1 VQALVDRGELVEARA
16 TVDEAQPVQAVGE
29 GQWLLRLA
37 EARLLVAEGRPDEA
51 LTVLDLSLEGYGLRN
66 PAGVPERAIRAAA
79 LHGLGRTAEATA
91 LLQDDVRELREWG
104 APSFLGAA
112 LRRLGEVTGD
122 LETLREAEALLAP
135 SRAAVERP
143 RARWALGRRLAGPDG
158 TALLR
163 AAHAEAVRTG
173 AAALCREVQDELG
186 RRGAPPPP
194 HDAAAPLTR
203 TQQRALDLLR
213 KGLDLCEVAQ
223 ELFLTPGSVRAT
235 LQAAGAAR

>member
-1 VQALVDRGELVEARA
+1 
-16 TVDEAQPVQAVGE
+16 
-29 GQWLLRLA
+29 
-37 EARLLVAEGRPDEA
+37 
-51 LTVLDLSLEGYGLRN
+51 
-66 PAGVPERAIRAAA
+66 VPEGGIRAAA
-79 LHGLGRTAEATA
+79 LHGVGRTAEARA
-91 LLQDDVRELREWG
+91 LLEDDVSRLRAWG
-104 APSFLGAA
+104 APAFLGAG
-112 LRRLGEVTGD
+112 LCRLGEVTGD

-135 SRAAVERP
+135 SRAGVERA
-143 RARWALGRRLAGPDG
+143 RARWALGSRLPGPDG

-163 AAHAEAVRTG
+163 SAHAEAVRTG
-173 AAALCREVQDELG
+173 AASLCRDVEAELC

-235 LQAAGAAR
+235 LEAAGASR